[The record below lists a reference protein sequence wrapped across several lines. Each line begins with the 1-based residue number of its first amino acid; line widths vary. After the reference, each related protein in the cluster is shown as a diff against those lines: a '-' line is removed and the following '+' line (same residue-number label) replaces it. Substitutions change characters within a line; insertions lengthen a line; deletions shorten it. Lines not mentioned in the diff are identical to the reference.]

1 MYFMSL
7 AARYGGLEPFQNAV
21 AGTGKFTDDCF
32 IKAGEKIQEWVK
44 NGYFPDGVNSLSED
58 DGQAK
63 QLMYQET
70 AGMLP
75 VSYTHL
81 DVYKRQTICSGVCQ
95 MFFYLF

>member
-32 IKAGEKIQEWVK
+32 IKAGDKIQEWVK

-63 QLMYQET
+63 TVNVSGDSRYASLWLM
-70 AGMLP
+70 
-75 VSYTHL
+75 
-81 DVYKRQTICSGVCQ
+81 VCRNIPD
-95 MFFYLF
+95 